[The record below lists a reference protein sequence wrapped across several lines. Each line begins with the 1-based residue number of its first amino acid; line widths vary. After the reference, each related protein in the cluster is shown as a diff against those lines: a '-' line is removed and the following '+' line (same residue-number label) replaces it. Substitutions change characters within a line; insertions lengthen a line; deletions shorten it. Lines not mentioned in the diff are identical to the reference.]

1 MNLFNALRPTRAT
14 CRSSQS
20 ALPWNK
26 EGVAARPSPPERSCR
41 FKQAIV
47 RIVTGLRIGTAA
59 FAALLALTFAPAA
72 AAYTP
77 AAPTGLTATAGEGEV
92 VLSWSKS
99 WIDNGAGE
107 DADNDWWLD
116 GYQVRYR
123 KGASFPNGG
132 GWRNI
137 SGSTFRTTTHTVTGL
152 ENGADYVFQIR
163 RAYDVFPPWG
173 WWYSRQYG
181 PSSGVAA
188 ATPRGPVLAFDG
200 AATIADQ
207 SYVQGAAIA
216 ALVLPAATGGNGA
229 LSYALTP
236 TLPAG
241 LSLDMAT
248 RTVSGTPTALQAATS
263 YSWTVN
269 DTDGDSASLNF
280 SIEVVAPSQQL
291 TFGDASVPDVVWLVY
306 YVEWD
311 MQLPAATGGAGA
323 VSYAL
328 SPALPEGLAFTASDR
343 RIKGWGSARG
353 VSDFK
358 TYTLTATDAVGQ
370 QASLTFKFRLGYIRP
385 AMPANFAA
393 QAGNGQVTLDWDDP
407 DDPNVDHYELR
418 YRKGGGFSGDG
429 GWTKIAGS
437 SGTTTSHVVTGLENG
452 AQYAFQIRSADALPG
467 HEVNESQPSVTVTA
481 TPNAVPGAPTGL
493 TAVGG
498 NGRLALAWTLP
509 TNTTDIEKQQVRWK
523 VTSALPFTA
532 GDAWTDLAGD
542 ATSHQVTGLANDI
555 AVSVELRAVN
565 GLGAGPAATVAGTP
579 QDLTPSFGNASVA
592 DLDWDFRR
600 YSSFLPEWDEQLPA
614 ATGGVGAV
622 TYALT
627 PALPDGFAFTASDR
641 RIKGWGTARSA
652 DGSSGTIR
660 PFKTY
665 TLTATDE
672 AGQQASLTFKLR
684 FQYIAPAIPTNLA
697 AQAGDGQVTLSWDD
711 PDDPWMTDYQL
722 RYRKGTSLSGRGGW
736 ATIAG
741 SSGATTSHVVTGLD
755 NGAGYAFQIRALR
768 RHAGGFTNSSASETA
783 TATPNAVPG
792 APTGLTAVGGNG
804 RLALAWTLPTNT
816 TDIEKQQLRWKITSA
831 LPFTASDAWT
841 DLAGDATSHQVTG
854 LANDIAVSVE
864 LRAVNGLGTGP
875 AATVAGTPY
884 PKPGAPAGLGAFLG
898 DGEVHLRWTDP
909 NNPYI
914 TGYEYD
920 HSPGD
925 IGWTLIGDS
934 NASTTTAT
942 VTGLTNGTTYTIRLR
957 AVTADHEGDVSFI
970 TATLEETPSTP
981 TIDSVVAGDGTVTWT
996 VSAQSYETI
1005 TSWQARLKVKGAA
1018 TYPIWSNVDVTG
1030 SGASRTIQI
1039 GNLTN
1044 GTTYVGQVRAMN
1056 GVVVGPASNE
1066 AEVTPDLPPSRP
1078 QGFNLVPGDA
1088 KVNLAWNDQSSESRI
1103 DNWQYQQ
1110 KVGTAGWGEWTEI
1123 GDSHSATTSH
1133 AQAGLTN
1140 GTTYGYRIR
1149 ARTIGGV
1156 VGAAAGPLTA
1166 TPNAVPGAPTGLA
1179 AVGGNGGL
1187 ALSWALPTNTSD
1199 IGKLQLRWKA
1209 SSALPFTASDAWTDL
1224 AGDATGYR
1232 LTGLTNETAYSIE
1245 LRAANGLGAGPVA
1258 TVSGTPQDLTP
1269 SFGDATVAD
1278 RSFTKDATIAT
1289 FVLPEASGGDGTL
1302 SYALTPTLPAGL
1314 SLDMATRTVSGTPT
1328 ALQAA
1333 TSYSWT
1339 ATDEDGDAAS
1349 LSFTIEVVAP
1359 SQQLT
1364 FGDASVPDL
1373 DWTFA
1378 GLWNYQLP
1386 AATGGAGAVSY
1397 ALTPALPEGL
1407 AFTASDRRVK
1417 GRGSADETSWTYT
1430 TYTLTAT
1437 DEAGQQATLTFEL
1450 RIKYLEPDKPAN
1462 FVAQAGDEQVTLS
1475 WDDPDDPHM
1484 TDYELRYRKGE
1495 NFSDDSGWT
1504 KIAGSSGATTS
1515 HVVTGLENGSQ
1526 YVFQIRAV
1534 YTFRDYTN
1542 ESYASDA
1549 VTVTLPTVPGAPT
1562 GLTAVG
1568 GNGRLALAWTLPTN
1582 TTDIE
1587 KQQVR
1592 WKVTSA
1598 LPFTASDAWTDLA
1611 GDATSHQVT
1620 GLSNG
1625 IAVSVELRAMN
1636 RKGTGPATTVSGT
1649 PQDLTPSFGTE
1660 TIANRGVVQ
1669 NAAIAPFALPEAS
1682 GGDGTLS
1689 YALTP
1694 TLPAGLSLDMAT
1706 RTVSGTPTA
1715 LQAATSYS
1723 WTATDEDGDA
1733 ASLSFTIEVVAP
1745 SQQLTFGDASVPD
1758 LDWTFAGL
1766 WNYQLPAATGGAG
1779 AVSYALTPAL
1789 PEGLAFTA
1797 SDRRVKGRGSA
1808 DETSWTYTTYT
1819 LTATDEAGQQ
1829 ASLTFELRVKYLE
1842 PDKPGNF
1849 VAQAGDEQVTL
1860 SWDDPDD
1867 PHMTD
1872 YELRYR
1878 KGENFSDDSGWT
1890 KIAGSS
1896 GATTSH
1902 VVTGL
1907 ENGSQ
1912 YVFQIRAVY
1921 TFRDYTNESY
1931 ASDAVTVTLPT
1942 VPGAPTGLTA
1952 VGGNGRLA
1960 LAWTLP
1966 TNTTDIEKQQVRWK
1980 VTSALP
1986 FTASDAWTDLAGDA
2000 TSHQVTGLSNDISVS
2015 VELRAMNRKGTG
2027 PAATVSGTPQDLT
2040 PSFGT
2045 ETIANRGVVQNAA
2058 IAPFALPEASGGDGT
2073 LSYALAPTL
2082 PAGLSLD
2089 MATRTVSG
2097 TPTALQAATSY
2108 SWTVTDADGDSA
2120 SLNFTM
2126 QVLTPAQLLTFG
2138 DASVPKLDWRFT
2150 GLWNYQLPA
2159 ATGGAGTV
2167 SYALT
2172 PALPEGLAFT
2182 ASDRRVKGRGTAR
2195 SADAG
2200 LVREYTTYTLTATD
2214 ATGQQASLTFELR
2227 LSYYVPDKP
2236 ANVVAQSGDG
2246 QVTLSW
2252 DDPDDPHMT
2261 DYELRYSK
2269 GTSIGGH
2276 GGWTKIA
2283 GSSGA
2288 TTSHV
2293 VTGLEN
2299 GSQYVFQI
2307 RAIYTRSGPVSYT
2320 NGSVPSDAVTAT
2332 PNAVPGAPT
2341 GLTAVGGNGRLA
2353 LAWTLPT
2360 NTTDIEKQQVRWKVT
2375 SALPFTASDAWTDLA
2390 GDATSHQVT
2399 GLANGIAVSVELR
2412 AVNGLG
2418 AGPAATVA
2426 GTPQDLTPSF
2436 GAATIADWNVAQNA
2450 AIAAFAL
2457 PEASGGDGTLSYALT
2472 PDLPAGLT
2480 LDAATRTVSG
2490 TPTALQAATSYSW
2503 TATDADGDSASLS
2516 FTMQVL
2522 TPAHLLTFGDAS
2534 VRDLDWLVYWVEWD
2548 MQLPAATG
2556 GLGAV
2561 SYALTPT
2568 LPEGLAFT
2576 ASDRRIKGWGSARG
2590 VSDFKTYTLTA
2601 TDAVG
2606 QEASLTFKFK
2616 LGYIRPA
2623 IPANFTAQA
2632 GNGQVTLDWD
2642 DPDDP
2647 NVDYY
2652 ELRYRKGGGF
2662 SGDGGWTKIAGSSGA
2677 TTSHVVTGLENGA
2690 QYAFQIRSAHV
2701 KPGAYINE
2709 SQPSVTVT
2717 AVPNAVP
2724 GAPTGLTAVGGNG
2737 GLALAWTLP
2746 TSTTA
2751 IEKQQLRWKVTS
2763 ALPFTA
2769 SDAWT
2774 DIAGDAT
2781 SHQVTGLSNGIAVSV
2796 ELRAVNGLGAGPA
2809 AMVSG
2814 TPQDPTPSFGAAT
2827 IADRN
2832 VVQNAAIAAFALP
2845 EASGGDG
2852 TLSYALTPDL
2862 PAGLVL
2868 DTATRT
2874 VSGTPTALQAAASYS
2889 WTATDADGDVAS
2901 LPFTIRVVAT
2911 GELPSFGSEAIPDLN
2926 WYVGHPVRHSLTLP
2940 AATGGTGALT
2950 YSLAPA
2956 LPAGVTFDGATRELA
2971 GVPWNGPQNITYTYT
2986 AEDEDGDRASL
2997 TFNMV
3002 NWVFNGSEFEPANL
3016 AVEASNG
3023 QVTLTWNAPPYSGL
3037 QYYEM
3042 RFTDGAGFGD
3052 DDAWTRIPGSDTTS
3066 RVVTGL
3072 TNGTAY
3078 RFELR
3083 AIITFGAS
3091 RSIAITATP
3100 QDRVPSFGT
3109 ATIAD
3114 RSLAQNVAIAAF
3126 VLPEA
3131 SGGDGTLSYALTPDL
3146 PAGLSLDMAT
3156 RTVSGTPTAL
3166 QAATSY
3172 SWTATDADGDSASL
3186 SFTMPVVTPAQLLTF
3201 GDASVPD
3208 LDWLVYWVEW
3218 DMQLPA
3224 ATGGVGAVS
3233 YALSPALPEG
3243 LAFTASDRRIKGWGS
3258 ARGVSDFKTYTLTA
3272 TDAVG
3277 QQALLTFKFK
3287 LGYIRPAIP
3296 ANFTAQAGNGQV
3308 TLDWDDPDDPNV
3320 DYYELRY
3327 RKGGGF
3333 SGDGGWTKIAGS
3345 SGATTSHVVT
3355 GLENGA
3361 QYAFQIRSAH
3371 VKPGAYINESQ
3382 PSVTVTAVPNA
3393 VPGAPTGL
3401 TAVGGNGGLALAW
3414 TLPTSTT
3421 AIEKQ
3426 QLRWKVTS
3434 ALPFTASDAWTDIA
3448 GDATSHQVTGLSNGI
3463 AVSVELRAVNGLG
3476 AGPAATVAGTPQNLT
3491 PSFGTATIADRSLAQ
3506 NVAIAAFVLP
3516 EASGGDGTLS
3526 YALTPD
3532 LPAGL
3537 SLDMATRTVSGTP
3550 TVALA
3555 VTTYSWTA
3563 TDEDGDAASLS
3574 FTMEVAA
3581 GGGANAAARQAFG
3594 KSLAGY
3600 GGEHARRRAADHRP
3614 AVVVRAGCV
3623 QPDAR
3628 RAAGRVRCG
3637 IRADGVRLAR
3647 TRDGV

>member
-311 MQLPAATGGAGA
+311 MQLPAATGGVGA

-385 AMPANFAA
+385 AIPANFAA

-542 ATSHQVTGLANDI
+542 ATSHQVTGLSNDI

-565 GLGAGPAATVAGTP
+565 GLGAGPVATVAGTP
-579 QDLTPSFGNASVA
+579 QDLTPSFG
-592 DLDWDFRR
+592 D
-600 YSSFLPEWDEQLPA
+600 
-614 ATGGVGAV
+614 
-622 TYALT
+622 
-627 PALPDGFAFTASDR
+627 
-641 RIKGWGTARSA
+641 
-652 DGSSGTIR
+652 
-660 PFKTY
+660 
-665 TLTATDE
+665 
-672 AGQQASLTFKLR
+672 
-684 FQYIAPAIPTNLA
+684 
-697 AQAGDGQVTLSWDD
+697 
-711 PDDPWMTDYQL
+711 
-722 RYRKGTSLSGRGGW
+722 
-736 ATIAG
+736 ATI
-741 SSGATTSHVVTGLD
+741 T
-755 NGAGYAFQIRALR
+755 
-768 RHAGGFTNSSASETA
+768 
-783 TATPNAVPG
+783 
-792 APTGLTAVGGNG
+792 
-804 RLALAWTLPTNT
+804 
-816 TDIEKQQLRWKITSA
+816 
-831 LPFTASDAWT
+831 
-841 DLAGDATSHQVTG
+841 
-854 LANDIAVSVE
+854 
-864 LRAVNGLGTGP
+864 
-875 AATVAGTPY
+875 
-884 PKPGAPAGLGAFLG
+884 
-898 DGEVHLRWTDP
+898 
-909 NNPYI
+909 
-914 TGYEYD
+914 
-920 HSPGD
+920 
-925 IGWTLIGDS
+925 
-934 NASTTTAT
+934 
-942 VTGLTNGTTYTIRLR
+942 
-957 AVTADHEGDVSFI
+957 
-970 TATLEETPSTP
+970 
-981 TIDSVVAGDGTVTWT
+981 
-996 VSAQSYETI
+996 
-1005 TSWQARLKVKGAA
+1005 
-1018 TYPIWSNVDVTG
+1018 
-1030 SGASRTIQI
+1030 
-1039 GNLTN
+1039 
-1044 GTTYVGQVRAMN
+1044 
-1056 GVVVGPASNE
+1056 
-1066 AEVTPDLPPSRP
+1066 
-1078 QGFNLVPGDA
+1078 
-1088 KVNLAWNDQSSESRI
+1088 
-1103 DNWQYQQ
+1103 
-1110 KVGTAGWGEWTEI
+1110 
-1123 GDSHSATTSH
+1123 
-1133 AQAGLTN
+1133 
-1140 GTTYGYRIR
+1140 
-1149 ARTIGGV
+1149 
-1156 VGAAAGPLTA
+1156 
-1166 TPNAVPGAPTGLA
+1166 
-1179 AVGGNGGL
+1179 
-1187 ALSWALPTNTSD
+1187 
-1199 IGKLQLRWKA
+1199 
-1209 SSALPFTASDAWTDL
+1209 
-1224 AGDATGYR
+1224 
-1232 LTGLTNETAYSIE
+1232 
-1245 LRAANGLGAGPVA
+1245 
-1258 TVSGTPQDLTP
+1258 
-1269 SFGDATVAD
+1269 D
-1278 RSFTKDATIAT
+1278 RSFAQNAAIAA

-1302 SYALTPTLPAGL
+1302 SYALTPDLPAGL
-1314 SLDMATRTVSGTPT
+1314 VLDVATRTVSGTPT

-1333 TSYSWT
+1333 TSYSWMV
-1339 ATDEDGDAAS
+1339 TDADGDSAS

-1437 DEAGQQATLTFEL
+1437 DAAGQQASLTFEL

-1495 NFSDDSGWT
+1495 HFSDDSGWT

-1568 GNGRLALAWTLPTN
+1568 GNGQLALAWALPTN

-1598 LPFTASDAWTDLA
+1598 LPFTASDAWTDIA
-1611 GDATSHQVT
+1611 GDATSHEVT

-1636 RKGTGPATTVSGT
+1636 RKGTGPAATVSGT
-1649 PQDLTPSFGTE
+1649 PQDLTPSFGTT

-1669 NAAIAPFALPEAS
+1669 NAAIAAFVLPEAS

-1723 WTATDEDGDA
+1723 WT
-1733 ASLSFTIEVVAP
+1733 
-1745 SQQLTFGDASVPD
+1745 
-1758 LDWTFAGL
+1758 
-1766 WNYQLPAATGGAG
+1766 
-1779 AVSYALTPAL
+1779 
-1789 PEGLAFTA
+1789 
-1797 SDRRVKGRGSA
+1797 
-1808 DETSWTYTTYT
+1808 
-1819 LTATDEAGQQ
+1819 
-1829 ASLTFELRVKYLE
+1829 
-1842 PDKPGNF
+1842 
-1849 VAQAGDEQVTL
+1849 
-1860 SWDDPDD
+1860 
-1867 PHMTD
+1867 
-1872 YELRYR
+1872 
-1878 KGENFSDDSGWT
+1878 
-1890 KIAGSS
+1890 
-1896 GATTSH
+1896 
-1902 VVTGL
+1902 
-1907 ENGSQ
+1907 
-1912 YVFQIRAVY
+1912 
-1921 TFRDYTNESY
+1921 
-1931 ASDAVTVTLPT
+1931 
-1942 VPGAPTGLTA
+1942 
-1952 VGGNGRLA
+1952 
-1960 LAWTLP
+1960 
-1966 TNTTDIEKQQVRWK
+1966 
-1980 VTSALP
+1980 
-1986 FTASDAWTDLAGDA
+1986 
-2000 TSHQVTGLSNDISVS
+2000 
-2015 VELRAMNRKGTG
+2015 
-2027 PAATVSGTPQDLT
+2027 
-2040 PSFGT
+2040 
-2045 ETIANRGVVQNAA
+2045 
-2058 IAPFALPEASGGDGT
+2058 
-2073 LSYALAPTL
+2073 
-2082 PAGLSLD
+2082 
-2089 MATRTVSG
+2089 
-2097 TPTALQAATSY
+2097 
-2108 SWTVTDADGDSA
+2108 VTDADGDSA
-2120 SLNFTM
+2120 SLSFTM

-2150 GLWNYQLPA
+2150 DLWNYQLPA

-2261 DYELRYSK
+2261 DYELRYRK

-2320 NGSVPSDAVTAT
+2320 NGSVPSDAVTVT
-2332 PNAVPGAPT
+2332 LPTVPGAPT
-2341 GLTAVGGNGRLA
+2341 GLTAVGGNGQLA

-2375 SALPFTASDAWTDLA
+2375 SALPFTAGDAWTDLA

-2399 GLANGIAVSVELR
+2399 GLSNDIAVSVELR

-2418 AGPAATVA
+2418 AGPVATVA

-2436 GAATIADWNVAQNA
+2436 GDATITDRSFAQNA
-2450 AIAAFAL
+2450 AIAAFVL

-2472 PDLPAGLT
+2472 PDLPAGLVLDVATRTVSGTPTALQAATSYSWMVTDADGDSASLSFTIEVVAPSQQLTFGDASVPDLDWTFAGLWNYQLPAATGGAGAVSYALTPALPEGLAFTASDRRVKGRGSADETSWTYTTYT
-2480 LDAATRTVSG
+2480 LTATDAAGQQASLTFELRIKYLEPDKPANFVAQAGDEQVTLSWDDPDDPHMTDYELRYRKGEHFSDDSGWTKIAGSSGATTSHVVTGLENGSQYVFQIRAVYTFRDYTNESYASDAVTVTLPTVPEAPTGLTAVGGNGRLALAWALPTNTTDIEKQQVRWKVASALPFTASDAWTDLAGDATSHEVTGLSNGIAVSVELRAMNRKGTGPAATVSGTPQDLTPSFGTTTIANRGVVQNAAIAAFVLPEASGGDGTLSYALTPTLPAGLSLDMATRTVSG

-2503 TATDADGDSASLS
+2503 TVTDADGDSASLS

-2522 TPAHLLTFGDAS
+2522 TPAQLLTFGDAS
-2534 VRDLDWLVYWVEWD
+2534 VPKLDWRFTDLWNY
-2548 MQLPAATG
+2548 QLPAATG
-2556 GLGAV
+2556 GAGTV
-2561 SYALTPT
+2561 SYALTPA

-2576 ASDRRIKGWGSARG
+2576 ASDRRVKGRGTARSADAGLVREYT
-2590 VSDFKTYTLTA
+2590 TYTLTA
-2601 TDAVG
+2601 TDATG
-2606 QEASLTFKFK
+2606 QQASLTFELRLSYYVPDK
-2616 LGYIRPA
+2616 
-2623 IPANFTAQA
+2623 PANVVAQS
-2632 GNGQVTLDWD
+2632 GDGQVTLSWD

-2647 NVDYY
+2647 HMTDY
-2652 ELRYRKGGGF
+2652 ELRYRKGTSIGGH
-2662 SGDGGWTKIAGSSGA
+2662 GGWTKIAGSSGA
-2677 TTSHVVTGLENGA
+2677 TTSHVVTGLENGS
-2690 QYAFQIRSAHV
+2690 QYVFQIRAIYTRSGPV
-2701 KPGAYINE
+2701 SYTNG
-2709 SQPSVTVT
+2709 SVPSDAVTVT
-2717 AVPNAVP
+2717 LPTVP

-2737 GLALAWTLP
+2737 RLALAWTLP
-2746 TSTTA
+2746 TNTTA
-2751 IEKQQLRWKVTS
+2751 IEKQQVRWKVTS

-2781 SHQVTGLSNGIAVSV
+2781 SHQVTGLSNDIAVSV
-2796 ELRAVNGLGAGPA
+2796 ELRAVNGLGAGPVA
-2809 AMVSG
+2809 TVAG
-2814 TPQDPTPSFGAAT
+2814 TPQDLTVSFGDAT
-2827 IADRN
+2827 
-2832 VVQNAAIAAFALP
+2832 V
-2845 EASGGDG
+2845 
-2852 TLSYALTPDL
+2852 
-2862 PAGLVL
+2862 
-2868 DTATRT
+2868 
-2874 VSGTPTALQAAASYS
+2874 
-2889 WTATDADGDVAS
+2889 
-2901 LPFTIRVVAT
+2901 
-2911 GELPSFGSEAIPDLN
+2911 
-2926 WYVGHPVRHSLTLP
+2926 
-2940 AATGGTGALT
+2940 
-2950 YSLAPA
+2950 
-2956 LPAGVTFDGATRELA
+2956 
-2971 GVPWNGPQNITYTYT
+2971 
-2986 AEDEDGDRASL
+2986 
-2997 TFNMV
+2997 
-3002 NWVFNGSEFEPANL
+3002 
-3016 AVEASNG
+3016 
-3023 QVTLTWNAPPYSGL
+3023 
-3037 QYYEM
+3037 
-3042 RFTDGAGFGD
+3042 
-3052 DDAWTRIPGSDTTS
+3052 
-3066 RVVTGL
+3066 
-3072 TNGTAY
+3072 
-3078 RFELR
+3078 
-3083 AIITFGAS
+3083 
-3091 RSIAITATP
+3091 
-3100 QDRVPSFGT
+3100 
-3109 ATIAD
+3109 AD
-3114 RSLAQNVAIAAF
+3114 RSLTQNAAIAAF

-3156 RTVSGTPTAL
+3156 RTVSGTPTA
-3166 QAATSY
+3166 
-3172 SWTATDADGDSASL
+3172 
-3186 SFTMPVVTPAQLLTF
+3186 
-3201 GDASVPD
+3201 
-3208 LDWLVYWVEW
+3208 
-3218 DMQLPA
+3218 
-3224 ATGGVGAVS
+3224 
-3233 YALSPALPEG
+3233 
-3243 LAFTASDRRIKGWGS
+3243 
-3258 ARGVSDFKTYTLTA
+3258 
-3272 TDAVG
+3272 
-3277 QQALLTFKFK
+3277 
-3287 LGYIRPAIP
+3287 
-3296 ANFTAQAGNGQV
+3296 
-3308 TLDWDDPDDPNV
+3308 
-3320 DYYELRY
+3320 
-3327 RKGGGF
+3327 
-3333 SGDGGWTKIAGS
+3333 
-3345 SGATTSHVVT
+3345 
-3355 GLENGA
+3355 
-3361 QYAFQIRSAH
+3361 
-3371 VKPGAYINESQ
+3371 
-3382 PSVTVTAVPNA
+3382 
-3393 VPGAPTGL
+3393 
-3401 TAVGGNGGLALAW
+3401 
-3414 TLPTSTT
+3414 
-3421 AIEKQ
+3421 
-3426 QLRWKVTS
+3426 
-3434 ALPFTASDAWTDIA
+3434 
-3448 GDATSHQVTGLSNGI
+3448 
-3463 AVSVELRAVNGLG
+3463 
-3476 AGPAATVAGTPQNLT
+3476 
-3491 PSFGTATIADRSLAQ
+3491 
-3506 NVAIAAFVLP
+3506 
-3516 EASGGDGTLS
+3516 
-3526 YALTPD
+3526 
-3532 LPAGL
+3532 
-3537 SLDMATRTVSGTP
+3537 
-3550 TVALA
+3550 ALA

-3574 FTMEVAA
+3574 FTIEVAA

-3594 KSLAGY
+3594 KSLAGMAASMLDGAQQTIGQRLSSAPGAFNLTLAGRQVEFGAASEPMEFDWRERGMAFDSDGDQQRVSWEEFRRDSAFEMAFREAASGLEMTAWGQ
-3600 GGEHARRRAADHRP
+3600 GGLTSFRAEGAATSHDNRMETGWLGMDARMGDGLLMGFAYSRSAGETEASDGAGFTTALDAAWPYMQLKLAGGTEVWTMLGVGNGSVEYRPAEGSGESRALEMRLASAGGRQPLAKLGALDLALDADAGFVSLETGGTARSVTGGHEVQVWRARASLEAEHEGWGLGNASLAPFGSLAWRGEGGDWQEGSGVEAGFGARLLAPGSRFALVAEGRHLALSTGTGHVGTGASLTAGLEPAADG
-3614 AVVVRAGCV
+3614 AGLSWS
-3623 QPDAR
+3623 ASL
-3628 RAAGRVRCG
+3628 ATGL
-3637 IRADGVRLAR
+3637 RADGGAMMLADDLDHVAAGLVSDDDHTAFELEARYGFRLPATHGLLSPLLR
-3647 TRDGV
+3647 LSHEEGNGRDIEAGLSLQAEKGRVDLELAAGHEYRDGSADNTRFRLDLRLGF

>member
-59 FAALLALTFAPAA
+59 FAALLALAFAPAA

-99 WIDNGAGE
+99 WIDSGAGE

-188 ATPRGPVLAFDG
+188 ATPRGPALAFDG

-311 MQLPAATGGAGA
+311 MQLPAATGGVGA

-385 AMPANFAA
+385 AIPANFAA

-542 ATSHQVTGLANDI
+542 ATSHQVTGLSNDI

-579 QDLTPSFGNASVA
+579 QDLTPSFG
-592 DLDWDFRR
+592 D
-600 YSSFLPEWDEQLPA
+600 
-614 ATGGVGAV
+614 
-622 TYALT
+622 
-627 PALPDGFAFTASDR
+627 
-641 RIKGWGTARSA
+641 
-652 DGSSGTIR
+652 
-660 PFKTY
+660 
-665 TLTATDE
+665 
-672 AGQQASLTFKLR
+672 
-684 FQYIAPAIPTNLA
+684 
-697 AQAGDGQVTLSWDD
+697 
-711 PDDPWMTDYQL
+711 
-722 RYRKGTSLSGRGGW
+722 
-736 ATIAG
+736 ATI
-741 SSGATTSHVVTGLD
+741 T
-755 NGAGYAFQIRALR
+755 
-768 RHAGGFTNSSASETA
+768 
-783 TATPNAVPG
+783 
-792 APTGLTAVGGNG
+792 
-804 RLALAWTLPTNT
+804 
-816 TDIEKQQLRWKITSA
+816 
-831 LPFTASDAWT
+831 
-841 DLAGDATSHQVTG
+841 
-854 LANDIAVSVE
+854 
-864 LRAVNGLGTGP
+864 
-875 AATVAGTPY
+875 
-884 PKPGAPAGLGAFLG
+884 
-898 DGEVHLRWTDP
+898 
-909 NNPYI
+909 
-914 TGYEYD
+914 
-920 HSPGD
+920 
-925 IGWTLIGDS
+925 
-934 NASTTTAT
+934 
-942 VTGLTNGTTYTIRLR
+942 
-957 AVTADHEGDVSFI
+957 
-970 TATLEETPSTP
+970 
-981 TIDSVVAGDGTVTWT
+981 
-996 VSAQSYETI
+996 
-1005 TSWQARLKVKGAA
+1005 
-1018 TYPIWSNVDVTG
+1018 
-1030 SGASRTIQI
+1030 
-1039 GNLTN
+1039 
-1044 GTTYVGQVRAMN
+1044 
-1056 GVVVGPASNE
+1056 
-1066 AEVTPDLPPSRP
+1066 
-1078 QGFNLVPGDA
+1078 
-1088 KVNLAWNDQSSESRI
+1088 
-1103 DNWQYQQ
+1103 
-1110 KVGTAGWGEWTEI
+1110 
-1123 GDSHSATTSH
+1123 
-1133 AQAGLTN
+1133 
-1140 GTTYGYRIR
+1140 
-1149 ARTIGGV
+1149 
-1156 VGAAAGPLTA
+1156 
-1166 TPNAVPGAPTGLA
+1166 
-1179 AVGGNGGL
+1179 
-1187 ALSWALPTNTSD
+1187 
-1199 IGKLQLRWKA
+1199 
-1209 SSALPFTASDAWTDL
+1209 
-1224 AGDATGYR
+1224 
-1232 LTGLTNETAYSIE
+1232 
-1245 LRAANGLGAGPVA
+1245 
-1258 TVSGTPQDLTP
+1258 
-1269 SFGDATVAD
+1269 D
-1278 RSFTKDATIAT
+1278 RSFAQNAAIAA

-1302 SYALTPTLPAGL
+1302 SYALTPDLPAGL
-1314 SLDMATRTVSGTPT
+1314 VLDVATRTVSGTPT

-1339 ATDEDGDAAS
+1339 VTDADGDSAS

-1437 DEAGQQATLTFEL
+1437 DAAGQQASLTFEL

-1495 NFSDDSGWT
+1495 HFSDDSGWT

-1534 YTFRDYTN
+1534 YRFRDYTN

-1568 GNGRLALAWTLPTN
+1568 GNGRLALSWALPTN

-1620 GLSNG
+1620 GLANG
-1625 IAVSVELRAMN
+1625 IA
-1636 RKGTGPATTVSGT
+1636 
-1649 PQDLTPSFGTE
+1649 
-1660 TIANRGVVQ
+1660 
-1669 NAAIAPFALPEAS
+1669 
-1682 GGDGTLS
+1682 
-1689 YALTP
+1689 
-1694 TLPAGLSLDMAT
+1694 
-1706 RTVSGTPTA
+1706 
-1715 LQAATSYS
+1715 
-1723 WTATDEDGDA
+1723 
-1733 ASLSFTIEVVAP
+1733 
-1745 SQQLTFGDASVPD
+1745 
-1758 LDWTFAGL
+1758 
-1766 WNYQLPAATGGAG
+1766 
-1779 AVSYALTPAL
+1779 
-1789 PEGLAFTA
+1789 
-1797 SDRRVKGRGSA
+1797 
-1808 DETSWTYTTYT
+1808 
-1819 LTATDEAGQQ
+1819 
-1829 ASLTFELRVKYLE
+1829 
-1842 PDKPGNF
+1842 
-1849 VAQAGDEQVTL
+1849 
-1860 SWDDPDD
+1860 
-1867 PHMTD
+1867 
-1872 YELRYR
+1872 
-1878 KGENFSDDSGWT
+1878 
-1890 KIAGSS
+1890 
-1896 GATTSH
+1896 
-1902 VVTGL
+1902 
-1907 ENGSQ
+1907 
-1912 YVFQIRAVY
+1912 
-1921 TFRDYTNESY
+1921 
-1931 ASDAVTVTLPT
+1931 
-1942 VPGAPTGLTA
+1942 
-1952 VGGNGRLA
+1952 
-1960 LAWTLP
+1960 
-1966 TNTTDIEKQQVRWK
+1966 
-1980 VTSALP
+1980 
-1986 FTASDAWTDLAGDA
+1986 
-2000 TSHQVTGLSNDISVS
+2000 VS

-2045 ETIANRGVVQNAA
+2045 TTIANRGVVQNAA
-2058 IAPFALPEASGGDGT
+2058 IAAFVLPEASGGDGT
-2073 LSYALAPTL
+2073 LSYALTPDL

-2120 SLNFTM
+2120 SLSFTM

-2138 DASVPKLDWRFT
+2138 DASVPDLDWRFT
-2150 GLWNYQLPA
+2150 DLWNYQLPA

-2252 DDPDDPHMT
+2252 DDPDDPHMS

-2307 RAIYTRSGPVSYT
+2307 RAIYTLSGPVSYT

-2341 GLTAVGGNGRLA
+2341 GLTAVGGNGGLA

-2360 NTTDIEKQQVRWKVT
+2360 NTTDIEKQQVRWKVTSALPFTASDAWTDIAGDATSHQVTGLANDIAVSIELRAVNGLGAGPAATVAGTPQDLTPSFGTATIADRSLAQNAAIAAFVLPEASGGDGTPSYALSPDLPAGLALDAATRTVSGTPTTLQAATSYSWTATDADGDSASLSFTMQVVTPAHLLTFGDASVRDLYWLVYWEEREEQLPAATGGLGAVSYALTPTLPEGLAFTASDRRIKGWGSPRGESDFKTYTLTASDTVGQEASLTFKLRVGYIRPAIPANFAAQAGDGQVTLNWDDPDDPNVDYYELRYRKGGGLSGDGGWTKIAGSSGATTSHVVTGLENGAQYAFQIRSAHIKPGLINEGKPSVTVTAVPKAVPGAPTGLTAVGGNGGLALAWTLPTSTTAIEKQQLRWKVT

-2426 GTPQDLTPSF
+2426 GTPQDPTPSF
-2436 GAATIADWNVAQNA
+2436 GAETIADRNVVQNV

-2472 PDLPAGLT
+2472 PTLPAGLSLDMATRTVSGTPTALQAATSYSWTVTDADGDVASLPFTIRVVATGELPSFGSETIPELTWIVGHPGSYSLTLPAATGGTGALTYSLTPALPAGVTFDGATRELAGVPRNGPHYTTYTYTAEDDSGNRASLTFIMDNPVFNGSEFEPANLAVEAGNGQVTLTWNAPPYIGLQHYEMRFTDGAGFGDDDGWTQIPGSDTTSRVVTGLTNGTAYRFELRAINTFGASRSIAITATPQDQVPSFGTATIADRSLAQNAAIAAFVLPEASGGDGTLSYALTPDLPAGLV
-2480 LDAATRTVSG
+2480 LDMATRTVSG

-2516 FTMQVL
+2516 FTMPVV
-2522 TPAHLLTFGDAS
+2522 TPAQLLTFGDAS
-2534 VRDLDWLVYWVEWD
+2534 VPDVVWLVYYVEWD

-2556 GLGAV
+2556 GVGAV
-2561 SYALTPT
+2561 SYALSPA

-2576 ASDRRIKGWGSARG
+2576 APDRRIKGWGSARG

-2606 QEASLTFKFK
+2606 QQASLTFKFR

-2623 IPANFTAQA
+2623 IPANFAAQA

-2647 NVDYY
+2647 NVDHY

-2709 SQPSVTVT
+2709 SEPSVTVT
-2717 AVPNAVP
+2717 AVPKAVP

-2737 GLALAWTLP
+2737 RLALAWTLP
-2746 TSTTA
+2746 TNTTD
-2751 IEKQQLRWKVTS
+2751 IEKQQMRWKVTS

-2774 DIAGDAT
+2774 DIAADAT
-2781 SHQVTGLSNGIAVSV
+2781 SHQVTGLANGIAVSL

-2809 AMVSG
+2809 ATVAG
-2814 TPQDPTPSFGAAT
+2814 TPQDPTPSFGAET

-2832 VVQNAAIAAFALP
+2832 VVQNVAIAAFALP

-2852 TLSYALTPDL
+2852 TLSYALTPTL
-2862 PAGLVL
+2862 PAGLSL
-2868 DTATRT
+2868 DMATRT
-2874 VSGTPTALQAAASYS
+2874 VSGTPTALQAATSYS
-2889 WTATDADGDVAS
+2889 WTVTDADGDVAS
-2901 LPFTIRVVAT
+2901 LAFTIRVVAT
-2911 GELPSFGSEAIPDLN
+2911 GELPSFGSETIPELT
-2926 WYVGHPVRHSLTLP
+2926 WIVGHPGSYGLTLP

-2950 YSLAPA
+2950 YSLTPA

-2971 GVPWNGPQNITYTYT
+2971 GVPWNGPHYTTYTYT
-2986 AEDEDGDRASL
+2986 AEDDSGNRASL
-2997 TFNMV
+2997 TFVMDNP
-3002 NWVFNGSEFEPANL
+3002 VFIGSEYEPANL
-3016 AVEASNG
+3016 AVEAGNG
-3023 QVTLTWNAPPYSGL
+3023 QVTLTWNAPPDSGL
-3037 QYYEM
+3037 QHYEM

-3052 DDAWTRIPGSDTTS
+3052 DDGWTQIPGSDTTS

-3083 AIITFGAS
+3083 AINTFGAS
-3091 RSIAITATP
+3091 RSNAITATP
-3100 QDRVPSFGT
+3100 QDLTPSFGT
-3109 ATIAD
+3109 ETIAN
-3114 RSLAQNVAIAAF
+3114 RSLAQSAAIAAF

-3146 PAGLSLDMAT
+3146 PAGLVLDVAT

-3186 SFTMPVVTPAQLLTF
+3186 SFTMQVLTPAQLLTF
-3201 GDASVPD
+3201 GDASVRD
-3208 LDWLVYWVEW
+3208 LVWLVYWEEREE
-3218 DMQLPA
+3218 QLPA

-3233 YALSPALPEG
+3233 YALTPTLPEG

-3272 TDAVG
+3272 SDTVG
-3277 QQALLTFKFK
+3277 QEASLTFK
-3287 LGYIRPAIP
+3287 LRLDYVRPAIP
-3296 ANFTAQAGNGQV
+3296 ANLAAQAGNGQV

-3320 DYYELRY
+3320 DHYELRY

-3355 GLENGA
+3355 GLENDA
-3361 QYAFQIRSAH
+3361 QYAFQIRSVH
-3371 VKPGAYINESQ
+3371 VKPGHYINVSE

-3414 TLPTSTT
+3414 TLPTNTT
-3421 AIEKQ
+3421 DIEKQ
-3426 QLRWKVTS
+3426 QLRWKITS
-3434 ALPFTASDAWTDIA
+3434 ALPFTASDAWTDTA
-3448 GDATSHQVTGLSNGI
+3448 GDATNYQVTGLANDI

-3476 AGPAATVAGTPQNLT
+3476 AGPVATVSGTPQDLT
-3491 PSFGTATIADRSLAQ
+3491 VSFGTATIADRSLAQ
-3506 NVAIAAFVLP
+3506 NVAIAAFALP

-3526 YALTPD
+3526 YALTPE

-3550 TVALA
+3550 TAALA

-3574 FTMEVAA
+3574 FTIEVAA

-3594 KSLAGY
+3594 KSLAGMAASMLDGAQQTIGQRLSSAPGAFNLTLAGRQVEFGAASEPVEFDWRERGMAFDGDDDQQRVSWEEFRRDSAFEMAFRESASGLEMTAWGQ
-3600 GGEHARRRAADHRP
+3600 GGLTSFRAEGAATSHDNRMETGWLGMDARMGDGLLTGFAYSRSAGETEASDGAGFTTALDAAWPYMQLKLAGGTEVWTMLGAGNGSVEYRPAEGSGESRALEMRLASAGGRQPLAKLGALDLALDADAGFVSLETGGTTRSVTGGHEVQVWRARASLEAEHEGWDLGNTSLAPFGSLAWRGEGGDWQDGSGVEAGFGARLLAPGSRFALVAEGRHLALSTGTGHVGTGASLTAGLEPAADG
-3614 AVVVRAGCV
+3614 AGLSWS
-3623 QPDAR
+3623 ASL
-3628 RAAGRVRCG
+3628 ATGM
-3637 IRADGVRLAR
+3637 RADGGAMMLADDLDHVAAGLVSDDDHTAFELEARYGFRLPATHGLLSPLLR
-3647 TRDGV
+3647 LSHEEGNGRDIEAGLSLQAEKGRVDLELAAGHEYRNGSADNTRFRLDLRLGF